1 MLPIA
6 GQTAR
11 LNGLNFFVEIPN
23 FFQHF
28 SYLLFYLFFKIKKKI
43 YLFLPRA
50 TPGPS
55 AS

>member
-28 SYLLFYLFFKIKKKI
+28 SYLLFYLFFKINGQRQALQLVKHI
-43 YLFLPRA
+43 
-50 TPGPS
+50 
-55 AS
+55 